1 RPPPPA
7 PQARRSP
14 PRPPAPLGRVPRRVG
29 GDAILEPPAA
39 TFPTAGV
46 PPTVPRAAPTAPPE
60 EGPQQEEHPEE
71 EQREEDESEREEA
84 SRLLH
89 PHHLGSVSGL
99 GQAVGDARV
108 IGRHSDGDPCQDHQN
123 D

>member
-1 RPPPPA
+1 MPFFEPPA
-7 PQARRSP
+7 P
-14 PRPPAPLGRVPRRVG
+14 
-29 GDAILEPPAA
+29 

-46 PPTVPRAAPTAPPE
+46 PSTVPRAAPTAPPE

-99 GQAVGDARV
+99 GQAVGNARV

-123 D
+123 DHRDCRCPSHRLFLLSTVCVAMA